1 MEEMIDIVIVIEITR
16 DIIKILLIVDPAQ
29 GNTLNHPEKIGVDN
43 LDSIDV
49 G

>member
-1 MEEMIDIVIVIEITR
+1 MEEMIAIVIVIEM

-29 GNTLNHPEKIGVDN
+29 GNTLNHPEKMGVDN